1 MDDYSVE
8 LVFFE
13 FVVFAKQ
20 VDSHPRLPFRTDQI
34 KRVIHELEFV
44 LEDREE
50 YSDESRDLAAYLA
63 CLDIASGGWHR
74 S

>member
-1 MDDYSVE
+1 MDPCSVE

-13 FVVFAKQ
+13 LVVFAKQ
-20 VDSHPRLPFRTDQI
+20 VDSHPLLPVKTDQL

-50 YSDESRDLAAYLA
+50 DSDESRDLAAYLA